1 MMIPALVPVP
11 ALVPAPALALVPAPA
26 LEPALV
32 PVLAYV
38 QLVLAQLVLAQL
50 VLAPRAVQWQ
60 RWLQFVASSG
70 PARSCHCV
78 PLRRVLS
85 PLPML
90 AERLGVPIN
99 SSARSAPPDKRN
111 LG

>member
-50 VLAPRAVQWQ
+50 VLAQLVLAPRAVQWQ

-78 PLRRVLS
+78 PLRRVLP

-90 AERLGVPIN
+90 AERLGVPIQLVG
-99 SSARSAPPDKRN
+99 SFRPA
-111 LG
+111 